1 MTGQLSSVGLRV
13 SWRTALIGIVAIK
26 AILALAVKPG
36 SFLVSYSGI
45 SYFIL
50 LLLASSFAVRNA
62 TQKTL
67 GSRRFWVLLA
77 IAGGLW
83 GLHQWLNLYY
93 ELGLHVAVPN
103 NSIADTLLFFHIVP
117 LTAAVANVPHREV
130 HDRDLYPPILNF
142 LLILIFWVFLYGYIV
157 FPYQYLYPASSYG
170 LRFDILYLVESLVLI
185 LAAGILTL
193 RTQGVWRSIYV
204 HLLGASAL
212 YALSSAVANLAID
225 SGGYVNGKLYGLG
238 LTAAVCWF
246 VWIPLHAR
254 ELSGA
259 EITNGHFGAS
269 RGSYSSVWAMVVVVM
284 ISIPIVWELL
294 ERHENQGLRALRL
307 LIAVAAIV
315 CLATAAYITEN
326 FARRKLASDVD
337 LAYESLRSQ
346 EELLKIFVKN
356 VPAAVAMLDR
366 DMRYVQVSDRW
377 CSDYLRGSEMVL
389 GRSHY
394 EIFPDMPGRWKE
406 VHRRCLQGETLRAD
420 EDRWDGQDGTHWA
433 RWEVRPWK
441 TPEGTVGGILILAE
455 DITGRKQMEE
465 TLSDMSRKLIESQE
479 QERARIGRELH
490 DDINQR
496 LAMLAIELEQL
507 QEQLRDQLQVNLS
520 EVQSRV
526 QEIRKLTIELSNDV
540 QAMSH
545 DLHSS
550 KLEYLGVVAGIR
562 SWCKEFAERQ
572 RTEIDFKSDVPTAV
586 PLEIGVSLFRVLQ
599 EALNNAIKHSGVRRI
614 EVLLREDSGAIHL
627 FVRDAGKGFDLE
639 SALQGNGLGLTSM
652 RERARLVNGMISVE
666 SKPMGGT
673 TIHVRVPLGSPHA
686 AQREAV

>member
-1 MTGQLSSVGLRV
+1 MTGQFSSVGLRV

-193 RTQGVWRSIYV
+193 RTQGVWRSIYL

-212 YALSSAVANLAID
+212 YAVSSAVANLAIV

-254 ELSGA
+254 QLSGA
-259 EITNGHFGAS
+259 EITKGNFDAS
-269 RGSYSSVWAMVVVVM
+269 HGSYSSVWAMVVVVM
-284 ISIPIVWELL
+284 ISIPIAWELL
-294 ERHENQGLRALRL
+294 KRNENHGLRALRL

-356 VPAAVAMLDR
+356 VPAAVAMLDC
-366 DMRYVQVSDRW
+366 DMRYLQVSDRW
-377 CSDYLRGSEMVL
+377 CADYLRGPAMVL

-465 TLSDMSRKLIESQE
+465 TLSEMSRKLIESQE

-496 LAMLAIELEQL
+496 LALLAVELSQL
-507 QEQLRDQLQVNLS
+507 QDNPFEI
-520 EVQSRV
+520 QSRV
-526 QEIRKLTIELSNDV
+526 QELVKQVSEISNDV
-540 QAMSH
+540 QALSH
-545 DLHSS
+545 NLHAS
-550 KLEYLGVVAGIR
+550 KLEYLGVVTGIR
-562 SWCKEFAERQ
+562 GWCQEFGERQ
-572 RTEIDFKSDVPTAV
+572 KIEIAFQSAV
-586 PLEIGVSLFRVLQ
+586 TSVLPPEIGLTLFRVLQ
-599 EALNNAIKHSGVRRI
+599 EALHNAVKHSGVKRI
-614 EVLLREDSGAIHL
+614 EVQLAEDSCELHL
-627 FVRDAGKGFDLE
+627 IVSDLGRGFEVEATQGK
-639 SALQGNGLGLTSM
+639 GLGLSSM
-652 RERARLVNGMISVE
+652 QERVRLVNGTIAIE
-666 SKPMGGT
+666 SKPM
-673 TIHVRVPLGSPHA
+673 R
-686 AQREAV
+686 

>member
-1 MTGQLSSVGLRV
+1 MTGQFSSVGLRV

-193 RTQGVWRSIYV
+193 RTQGVWRSIYL

-212 YALSSAVANLAID
+212 YAVSSAVANLAIV

-254 ELSGA
+254 QLSGA
-259 EITNGHFGAS
+259 EITKGNFDAS
-269 RGSYSSVWAMVVVVM
+269 HGSYSSVWAMVVVVM
-284 ISIPIVWELL
+284 ISIPIAWELL
-294 ERHENQGLRALRL
+294 KRNENHGLRALRL

-441 TPEGTVGGILILAE
+441 TPEGAVGGILILAE
-455 DITGRKQMEE
+455 DISRRKQMEE
-465 TLSDMSRKLIESQE
+465 ALSDLSRRLIESQE

-496 LAMLAIELEQL
+496 LAMLSVELEQL
-507 QEQLRDQLQVNLS
+507 QENPS

-526 QEIRKLTIELSNDV
+526 QELRKQTTELSNDV
-540 QAMSH
+540 QALSH

-550 KLEYLGVVAGIR
+550 KLEYLGVVAGIK
-562 SWCKEFAERQ
+562 SWCKELGERQ
-572 RTEIDFKSDVPTAV
+572 KMEIDFKSDVSKVLPFEVGLA
-586 PLEIGVSLFRVLQ
+586 LFRVLQ
-599 EALNNAIKHSGVRRI
+599 EALNNAIKHSGVRHTEVQI
-614 EVLLREDSGAIHL
+614 EEHSNEVHLVVSDSGT
-627 FVRDAGKGFDLE
+627 GFDVE
-639 SALQGNGLGLTSM
+639 VAKQSRGLGLTSM
-652 RERARLVNGMISVE
+652 QERVRLVNGTITIE
-666 SKPMGGT
+666 S
-673 TIHVRVPLGSPHA
+673 
-686 AQREAV
+686 

>member
-1 MTGQLSSVGLRV
+1 MRRQFSSDELRL
-13 SWRTALIGIVAIK
+13 SWRTALIGIVVIK
-26 AILALAVKPG
+26 AILSLAVKPG

-45 SYFIL
+45 SYFLL
-50 LLLASSFAVRNA
+50 LLLATGFAIRNA
-62 TQKTL
+62 ILKTL
-67 GSRRFWVLLA
+67 GSRRFWVFLG
-77 IAGGLW
+77 IAYGLW
-83 GLHQWLNLYY
+83 ALHQWLNLYY
-93 ELGLHVAVPN
+93 ELVLHVAVPD
-103 NSIADTLLFFHIVP
+103 NSSADTLLFFHIVP
-117 LTAAVANVPHREV
+117 LMAAVASPPDYEV
-130 HDRDLYPPILNF
+130 RDRQPYQPFLNS
-142 LLILIFWVFLYGYIV
+142 LLILFFWVFLYGYFV
-157 FPYQYLYPASSYG
+157 FPHQYLYPASSYG

-193 RTQGVWRSIYV
+193 RTQGVWRSIYL

-212 YALSSAVANLAID
+212 YAVSSAVANLAIV

-254 ELSGA
+254 QLSGA
-259 EITNGHFGAS
+259 EIANGHFDAS
-269 RGSYSSVWAMVVVVM
+269 HGSYSSVWAMVVVVM
-284 ISIPIVWELL
+284 ISIPIGWELL
-294 ERHENQGLRALRL
+294 ERNENHGLRALRL

-346 EELLKIFVKN
+346 EELLKIFVTN

-366 DMRYVQVSDRW
+366 DMRYLQVSDRW
-377 CSDYLRGSEMVL
+377 CADYLRGPAMVL

-465 TLSDMSRKLIESQE
+465 TLSEMSRKLIESQE

-496 LAMLAIELEQL
+496 LALLAVELSQL
-507 QEQLRDQLQVNLS
+507 QDQLRDQLQVNLS

-540 QAMSH
+540 QAMAH

-599 EALNNAIKHSGVRRI
+599 EALNNAIKHGGVRRI